1 MVELQLAGGGQLFAE
16 GGGCMMDL
24 FQIFSVLFAFGMFIV
39 TLLNY
44 IERRK

>member
-1 MVELQLAGGGQLFAE
+1 
-16 GGGCMMDL
+16 MDL
-24 FQIFSVLFAFGMFIV
+24 FQSFSVLFAFGMFLV